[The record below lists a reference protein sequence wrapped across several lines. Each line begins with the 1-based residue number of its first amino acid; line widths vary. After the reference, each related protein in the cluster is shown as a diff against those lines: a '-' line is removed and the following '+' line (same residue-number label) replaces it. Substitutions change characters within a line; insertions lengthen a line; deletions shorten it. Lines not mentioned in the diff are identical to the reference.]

1 VTDCTGD
8 APAHGW
14 GWNPGE
20 TTGACNQSGDRGVRE
35 MTHGERF
42 VTSKVHEEFLAA
54 TLPSLDLVY
63 NLARRMA
70 AERDEVE
77 DLVQETYLRA
87 FEAWVRRR
95 RPRKVEPWM
104 ATICLNAGRSRLRRA
119 WNREIP
125 TDSEPLLP
133 DPASV
138 EDDVMRE
145 IRRSAVHDALSRLP
159 PDQRMAIALMDLSGF
174 TAAEVARITGA
185 PRGTVLARV
194 HRGRKKLAQ
203 LLEGSVLF
211 REEA

>member
-1 VTDCTGD
+1 
-8 APAHGW
+8 
-14 GWNPGE
+14 
-20 TTGACNQSGDRGVRE
+20 
-35 MTHGERF
+35 M
-42 VTSKVHEEFLAA
+42 TSKAHEEFLAA

-63 NLARRMA
+63 SLARRIA

-87 FEAWVRRR
+87 FEAWVGHR

-125 TDSEPLLP
+125 TGSEPLEP

-138 EDDVMRE
+138 EDQVMAE
-145 IRRSAVHDALSRLP
+145 IRRSVVHDALSRLP
-159 PDQRMAIALMDLSGF
+159 PEQRVAIALMDLSGF
-174 TAAEVARITGA
+174 TAAEAARITGA
-185 PRGTVLARV
+185 PRGTILARV
-194 HRGRKKLAQ
+194 HRGRKRLAK

>member
-1 VTDCTGD
+1 
-8 APAHGW
+8 
-14 GWNPGE
+14 
-20 TTGACNQSGDRGVRE
+20 

-95 RPRKVEPWM
+95 RPRKVEPWL

-125 TDSEPLLP
+125 TDSEPLVP

-138 EDDVMRE
+138 EDEVMRE
-145 IRRSAVHDALSRLP
+145 IRRSVVHDALSRLP
-159 PDQRMAIALMDLSGF
+159 PEQRTAIALMDLSGF
-174 TAAEVARITGA
+174 TAAEAARITGA
-185 PRGTVLARV
+185 PRGTILARV
-194 HRGRKKLAQ
+194 HRGRKKLAE

>member
-1 VTDCTGD
+1 VSS
-8 APAHGW
+8 
-14 GWNPGE
+14 N
-20 TTGACNQSGDRGVRE
+20 
-35 MTHGERF
+35 
-42 VTSKVHEEFLAA
+42 VHEEFLAA

-70 AERDEVE
+70 AHRDEVE
-77 DLVQETYLRA
+77 DLVQETFLRA
-87 FEAWVRRR
+87 FEAWVRHR

-125 TDSEPLLP
+125 TDAEPVLP

-138 EDDVMRE
+138 EDEVMRE

-159 PDQRMAIALMDLSGF
+159 PEQRVAIALMDLSGF
-174 TAAEVARITGA
+174 TAAEAARITGS
-185 PRGTVLARV
+185 PRGTILARV

>member
-1 VTDCTGD
+1 
-8 APAHGW
+8 
-14 GWNPGE
+14 
-20 TTGACNQSGDRGVRE
+20 

-54 TLPSLDLVY
+54 TLPALDLVY

-87 FEAWVRRR
+87 FEAWMRSR

-138 EDDVMRE
+138 EDEVMRE
-145 IRRSAVHDALSRLP
+145 IRRSVVHDALSRLP
-159 PDQRMAIALMDLSGF
+159 AEQRVAIALMDLSGF
-174 TAAEVARITGA
+174 TATEAARITGA
-185 PRGTVLARV
+185 PRGTILARV
-194 HRGRKKLAQ
+194 HRGRKKLAE